1 MTQIYSDKEKMS
13 SCQMGLVWGDNYKE
27 QNEIF
32 WSDGRVLY
40 FDCGVGYMTICL
52 SQLYVCGVGY
62 MTVCLDILWGMN
74 FI

>member
-13 SCQMGLVWGDNYKE
+13 SCQMGLVWGDNYKG

-40 FDCGVGYMTICL
+40 FDCGVGYMTVCHNCMSVVL
-52 SQLYVCGVGY
+52 VTWLYVLIYYEGWTLY
-62 MTVCLDILWGMN
+62 N
-74 FI
+74 